1 MPTLAAEAFVDTN
14 VLVYAVDVDE
24 PRKRDIA
31 LHLLET
37 QAVTL
42 ATSAQVLGE
51 FFVVTTRKLRRP
63 LPPIVAQR
71 RVDELAS
78 MPVVPLDAD
87 LVRAAIELSQTEG
100 LSYWDAAIVAAALA
114 AGCARLLTEDLAPGA
129 SVAGVLVENPFADA

>member
-63 LPPIVAQR
+63 LPPTVAQR

-114 AGCARLLTEDLAPGA
+114 AGCARLLTEDIAPGA